1 MILFLLGAY
10 IMGGI
15 IAFIITA
22 FFTILGG
29 SSITLTEFV
38 LKCIVVAVVY
48 PFMLLYFLAKHLNKN

>member
-1 MILFLLGAY
+1 
-10 IMGGI
+10 MGGI

-29 SSITLTEFV
+29 SSITITEFV